1 MKRSLF
7 GALSLSATLVLA
19 TACSSGTGSGGGSG
33 TPKIGF
39 SLATTDLDFAQEMA
53 AGGKYAN
60 EIVGGVDL
68 QISAPNQI
76 DPPAQ
81 VKLFGDLGRTAPD
94 GIAIEDLA
102 PDLFVRP
109 LADLAARKIR
119 LVGVDTV
126 PAPGSNVGLYV
137 GNDNLAAGR
146 ALAEEAVKR
155 LPADAA
161 GEIVLGTSNPGIP
174 VLDERANGMK
184 AVFAEKLPKIKVLGP
199 FETKNDPAVNFDIWN
214 GLVKAHPKALAFL
227 GTGDA
232 DSYNL
237 AKAKQT
243 NGGTYLTAAFDL
255 DAKTLQAVKDGTNF
269 AVMSPEH
276 YFKGYVAIRLL
287 AEAAKTKKP
296 LAEGWIDPGHLLVTS
311 DNIDEISAR
320 QASEQAKRDWA
331 KPKAEEFF
339 ANIQSKIRP
348 MSEAK

>member
-1 MKRSLF
+1 MKR
-7 GALSLSATLVLA
+7 ALIGVLLLA
-19 TACSSGTGSGGGSG
+19 AACSSGPAAPGQ
-33 TPKIGF
+33 PRIGF
-39 SLATTDLDFAQEMA
+39 SLATTDADFAQEMA
-53 AGGKYAN
+53 AGGQFGADA
-60 EIVGGVDL
+60 VGGVRL
-68 QISAPNQI
+68 QISAPNGI

-102 PDLFVRP
+102 PELFVRP

-137 GNDNLAAGR
+137 GNDNRGAGR
-146 ALAEEAVKR
+146 ELALEAIR
-155 LPADAA
+155 LLPPGAA
-161 GEIVLGTSNPGIP
+161 GEVVLGTSAPGVP

-184 AVFAEKLPKIKVLGP
+184 EAFAEKLPGVKVLGP
-199 FETKNDPAVNFDIWN
+199 FDTKNDPASNFDAWN

-232 DSYNL
+232 DAYNL

-243 NGGTYLTAAFDL
+243 NGGSYLVAAFDL
-255 DAKTLQAVKDGTNF
+255 DARSLAAVQDGTSF

-276 YFKGYVAIRLL
+276 YFKGYVAIRML
-287 AEAAKTKKP
+287 AEAAKAGKP
-296 LAEGWIDPGHLLVTS
+296 LPEGWADPGHLLVTKA
-311 DNIDEISAR
+311 NVAEITAR
-320 QASEQAKRDWA
+320 QASDQAKRAWLSSRAESFFRDLTA
-331 KPKAEEFF
+331 KL
-339 ANIQSKIRP
+339 RP

>member
-1 MKRSLF
+1 MNR
-7 GALSLSATLVLA
+7 ALSGTLALCLA
-19 TACSSGTGSGGGSG
+19 LTAACSSGGAGDDI
-33 TPKIGF
+33 PKIGF

-60 EIVGGVDL
+60 DVVGDVDL

-102 PDLFVRP
+102 PELFVRP
-109 LADLAARKIR
+109 LADLAARNIR

-126 PAPGSNVGLYV
+126 PAPGSNVGLYI
-137 GNDNLAAGR
+137 GNDNRAAGR
-146 ALAEEAVKR
+146 ALAEEAIRR
-155 LPADAA
+155 LPAGAT
-161 GEIVLGTSNPGIP
+161 GEVVLGTSNPGVP

-184 AVFAEKLPKIKVLGP
+184 DAFTEKLPGVKVLGP

-243 NGGTYLTAAFDL
+243 NGGSYLSAAFDL
-255 DAKTLQAVKDGTNF
+255 DAKALQAVKDGTNF

-287 AEAAKTKKP
+287 AEAAKAGKP
-296 LAEGWIDPGHLLVTS
+296 LPEGWIDPGHLLVTEA
-311 DNIDEISAR
+311 NIDEITAR
-320 QASEQAKRDWA
+320 QSSEQSKRDWL
-331 KPKAEEFF
+331 KPKAEAYF
-339 ANIQSKIRP
+339 AEIESKLRP
-348 MSEAK
+348 IAEAK

>member
-1 MKRSLF
+1 MNRALT
-7 GALSLSATLVLA
+7 GALALCLA
-19 TACSSGTGSGGGSG
+19 LTAACSSSGGGDGASGG

-53 AGGKYAN
+53 AGGKYAADT
-60 EIVGGVDL
+60 VGGVDM
-68 QISAPNQI
+68 QISAPPQI

-94 GIAIEDLA
+94 GIAIENLA

-109 LADLAARKIR
+109 LADLAAKKTR

-126 PAPGSNVGLYV
+126 PAPGSNVGLYI
-137 GNDNLAAGR
+137 GNDNRAAGR
-146 ALAEEAVKR
+146 QLAEEAIKR
-155 LPADAA
+155 LPAGAT
-161 GEIVLGTSNPGIP
+161 GEVVLGTTTPGVP

-184 AVFAEKLPKIKVLGP
+184 DAFAEKLPGVKVLGP

-214 GLVKAHPKALAFL
+214 GLVKAHPQALAFL

-232 DSYNL
+232 DSYNV
-237 AKAKQT
+237 AKAKKL
-243 NGGTYLTAAFDL
+243 NGGKYLTAAFDL
-255 DAKTLQAVKDGTNF
+255 DAQTLQAVKDGTNF

-287 AEAAKTKKP
+287 AEAAKSGKP
-296 LAEGWIDPGHLLVTS
+296 LAEGWIDSTHLLVTS
-311 DNIDEISAR
+311 DNIDEITAR
-320 QASEQAKRDWA
+320 QGSEQTKRDWA
-331 KPKAEEFF
+331 KPKAEAFF
-339 ANIQSKIRP
+339 ADIQAKIRP